1 MADTKEGQKAQGVQA
16 GGAFKGK
23 NQTLTLI
30 GVITGHVPVH
40 LYGQGFLLIL
50 PYLSSTLGLATIQA
64 GLIETIR
71 RAGGGVA
78 SIGGGMVT
86 DRYQHLRGHFLGA
99 SLVLMALGYL
109 VAGVVPTGSPAAYV
123 FLLLALGFASA
134 MGSFWHPPAASVLS
148 QRFPE
153 RRGTVISLHRSS
165 GTVGDTIALPIVG
178 VLLLITSWQT
188 VLQGATFLTLAIA
201 LPLWAYLWNVGGPK
215 VQTAEGKERGFG
227 AQIGDFGKLLRERGL
242 LSLLMVAGVRG
253 IGDRALIVFFP
264 FYLKETLGLNPF
276 MVSIHF
282 MLLTLLAI
290 FTGPALGRLSDKLG
304 RKPVILVVMIIST
317 VLTALV
323 IVVERGVG
331 LMILA
336 GLMGTVMFSVNALTQ
351 AGALDLADR
360 HRLEGSVMGLYWG
373 VNAIFGAV
381 SPILLGGIIDFSDDN
396 FGLVFWYATV
406 FYAIGAVMAFLLPT
420 MGQGAGKGR
429 GGGGS

>member
-1 MADTKEGQKAQGVQA
+1 
-16 GGAFKGK
+16 
-23 NQTLTLI
+23 
-30 GVITGHVPVH
+30 
-40 LYGQGFLLIL
+40 
-50 PYLSSTLGLATIQA
+50 
-64 GLIETIR
+64 
-71 RAGGGVA
+71 
-78 SIGGGMVT
+78 
-86 DRYQHLRGHFLGA
+86 
-99 SLVLMALGYL
+99 
-109 VAGVVPTGSPAAYV
+109 
-123 FLLLALGFASA
+123 
-134 MGSFWHPPAASVLS
+134 
-148 QRFPE
+148 
-153 RRGTVISLHRSS
+153 
-165 GTVGDTIALPIVG
+165 
-178 VLLLITSWQT
+178 
-188 VLQGATFLTLAIA
+188 
-201 LPLWAYLWNVGGPK
+201 
-215 VQTAEGKERGFG
+215 
-227 AQIGDFGKLLRERGL
+227 
-242 LSLLMVAGVRG
+242 MVAGVRG